1 MKVQTFRWTS
11 LALGWYLSL
20 LWGRIYAADSAS
32 LRIWVGTG
40 IRLFNVVNV
49 KQEGIS
55 LLKPRGAVD
64 AVGGEIARRIGG
76 ISLSSLGGG
85 GGLTGRE
92 V

>member
-1 MKVQTFRWTS
+1 M
-11 LALGWYLSL
+11 
-20 LWGRIYAADSAS
+20 
-32 LRIWVGTG
+32 GTG
-40 IRLFNVVNV
+40 VRLFNVVNV